1 MVKLLNMKSSSFECG
16 KISAKRNKL
25 ISDEKFESLLS
36 LSFDEIIKFLEEHGF
51 RESVD
56 SSFLQF
62 EGFYLIE
69 RILNMQLSKIYAQV
83 FASASKQNK
92 ILLETY
98 YLKYQIHNLMVLV
111 RCKTSG
117 ENEFE
122 PFLIGD
128 ERKKSKFIKAFEM
141 PNLED
146 SIVYISKKLRFNEHD
161 ILDAYSKG
169 IYYLENYLY
178 KKYYEMLNSTKFK
191 FNGIDEN
198 KFFSFT
204 KTYIDLLNARS
215 LMKFKLEDEKTLE
228 FSEIF
233 IRGGNLNLDYFD
245 KLKSSSVN
253 DLLKKFESEFEN
265 IKIND
270 ENLSS
275 IAVLDKK
282 INILKSNSRDVL
294 KIASFGSPFYI
305 LKYLFDLE
313 FQTSRLR
320 ILLKSKYLGLSKEE
334 IKTLI

>member
-1 MVKLLNMKSSSFECG
+1 MAKILNMKASSFECG

-62 EGFYLIE
+62 QGFYLIE

-98 YLKYQIHNLMVLV
+98 YLKYQIHNLMVLI
-111 RCKTSG
+111 RCKNSG
-117 ENEFE
+117 EKEFE

-141 PNLED
+141 PKLED
-146 SIVYISKKLRFNEHD
+146 AIVYISKKLKFDEHEV
-161 ILDAYSKG
+161 LDSYSKG

-178 KKYYEMLNSTKFK
+178 KKYYEKLNASKFK

-198 KFFSFT
+198 KFFNFT

-215 LMKFKLEDEKTLE
+215 LMKFLLEGEKTLL
-228 FSEIF
+228 FDDIF
-233 IRGGNLNLDYFD
+233 IKGGNLNLDYFE
-245 KLKSSSVN
+245 KLKSSSIN
-253 DLLKKFESEFEN
+253 DLLKEFETKFSD
-265 IKIND
+265 IKVND

-275 IAVLDKK
+275 IAILDKK

-320 ILLKSKYLGLSKEE
+320 ILLKSKYLGLKKEE
-334 IKTLI
+334 IKNIM